1 MIQTNKSVEI
11 YAREVNNEETLALFL
26 KAQMYGCRYEKSS
39 RLAEAHYFAP
49 HFGQQIARNHPG
61 VRVGI
66 SYIASIERV
75 EVVETWKDTFV

>member
-49 HFGQQIARNHPG
+49 HFGQQIARDHPG